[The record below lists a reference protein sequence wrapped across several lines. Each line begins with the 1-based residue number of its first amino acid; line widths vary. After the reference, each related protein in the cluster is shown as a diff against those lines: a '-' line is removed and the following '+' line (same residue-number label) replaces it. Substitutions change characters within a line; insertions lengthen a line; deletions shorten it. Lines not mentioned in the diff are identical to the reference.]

1 MALHA
6 LSLLTHSRL
15 IADIELHR
23 NSAKLVVLPPPC
35 PLSISP
41 IDFAHAEE
49 LVECALRDAREFL
62 DEGGA
67 ERPPIRM
74 RMHRHAHQRRLVPW
88 CERLRARRANA
99 RRTGMARPGGGGVE
113 GGQTSC

>member
-23 NSAKLVVLPPPC
+23 HDARLIVLPPPC
-35 PLSISP
+35 PLAIAP
-41 IDFAHAEE
+41 IDFGHARE
-49 LVECALRDAREFL
+49 LIDRSLHDARGFL
-62 DEGGA
+62 DGGGA

-74 RMHRHAHQRRLVPW
+74 RMHRHGEAKVRTAAGASPREHVIGQATH
-88 CERLRARRANA
+88 AR
-99 RRTGMARPGGGGVE
+99 GG
-113 GGQTSC
+113 